1 MYRLEGN
8 TGAAASLVDT
18 IGTGKRPAA
27 SLLGRPTCSAGCI
40 CSQAIRGMNLRTAH
54 DGGVENPRSCLAP
67 RIDKHVYRVWADA
80 IRRSSDACE
89 HSSLGHRPPQ

>member
-1 MYRLEGN
+1 MHRLEGN
-8 TGAAASLVDT
+8 TGAAASFVNT

-40 CSQAIRGMNLRTAH
+40 CSEAIRGMNLRTAH
-54 DGGVENPRSCLAP
+54 DGEVENSRSGLAP

-80 IRRSSDACE
+80 IRRFSDACR
-89 HSSLGHRPPQ
+89 HSSLGRRPP